1 MVDKTYNDL
10 LKAGIDTNQ
19 ARDIYFAFENSTIA
33 QMRDEL
39 EEWLKIK
46 KAEHDIAN
54 QGDFYELATILNT
67 IAVLMWHNPDVRK
80 HFLKEIIA
88 HKKAQK

>member
-54 QGDFYELATILNT
+54 QGDFYELATILHT
-67 IAVLMWHNPDVRK
+67 IAVLMWRNPDVRK
-80 HFLKEIIA
+80 HFLKEIVE

>member
-19 ARDIYFAFENSTIA
+19 AREIYFAFENSTFA

-39 EEWLKIK
+39 DEWLKIK

-54 QGDFYELATILNT
+54 QGDFYELATILHA
-67 IAVLMWHNPDVRK
+67 IAVMMWRNSDVRK
-80 HFLKEIIA
+80 HFLKEIVA
-88 HKKAQK
+88 YKKAQK